1 MATPPWDIQTASE
14 EWLLELCDKVEEENG
29 RIGGHQYGDRVVK
42 LSDEIA
48 VKYGHGVKD
57 SEARTQE
64 FAHRSVNPGIVHVP
78 RVHRFFLRKNPSWH
92 CPGGYLFMEY
102 VPGKLLQDLD
112 LNIKGDIVPKVAKII
127 KHLGQIQD
135 SCHVLR
141 TGVYIASSP
150 PLGHHHSYI
159 YLHKDHISTSTAC
172 PGRDN
177 SQPVPGPI
185 GGGEP
190 EGYFF
195 GDDGAR
201 RSFASVADFEAW
213 LNTRLAL
220 RNKSIDL
227 SSQPLVLCH
236 MDLCRRNMILE
247 ENDSICLLDW
257 GCAGMYPRY
266 FEIATL
272 SWLNPYDEPYEKPL
286 LQATTALLGLTA
298 KEKDSIALLEIARAA
313 NLRYSL

>member
-1 MATPPWDIQTASE
+1 MAGKAVALVIDIGIWRLQTSKPARNG
-14 EWLLELCDKVEEENG
+14 WLLELCDKVEEENG

-48 VKYGHGVKD
+48 VKYGHGVKE
-57 SEARTQE
+57 SEARTQD
-64 FAHRSVNPGIVHVP
+64 FAYRNANPSIVRIP
-78 RVHRFFLRKNPSWH
+78 RVHRFFLKIDPSWH
-92 CPGGYLFMEY
+92 CPRGYLFMGY
-102 VPGKLLQDLD
+102 VPGKILQDLD
-112 LNIKGDIVPKVAKII
+112 LNIKGDIVPRVAKII
-127 KHLGQIQD
+127 KHLGQISD
-135 SCHVLR
+135 
-141 TGVYIASSP
+141 
-150 PLGHHHSYI
+150 
-159 YLHKDHISTSTAC
+159 
-172 PGRDN
+172 

-195 GDDGAR
+195 GDDGAG

-213 LNTRLAL
+213 LNIRLAL

-272 SWLNPYDEPYEKPL
+272 SWLNPYDAPYEKPL

-313 NLRYSL
+313 NLRYTL

>member
-29 RIGGHQYGDRVVK
+29 RTGGHQYGDRVAK

-78 RVHRFFLRKNPSWH
+78 RVHRFFLRKDPSWH
-92 CPGGYLFMEY
+92 CPRGYLFMEY

-112 LNIKGDIVPKVAKII
+112 LNIKGDIVPRVAKII

-135 SCHVLR
+135 
-141 TGVYIASSP
+141 
-150 PLGHHHSYI
+150 
-159 YLHKDHISTSTAC
+159 
-172 PGRDN
+172 

-201 RSFASVADFEAW
+201 RSFGSVADFEAW
-213 LNTRLAL
+213 LNIRLAL

-272 SWLNPYDEPYEKPL
+272 SWLNPYDESYEKPL

-313 NLRYSL
+313 NLIYTL